1 MEVFFYYLPLKMVKV
16 QKMNVDLSHFNNNNI
31 LINDWLCILSFVTFI
46 DCWFLNIQ
54 QQVCKVYVEPEQYRQ
69 SMISHK
75 VYTIQKAERMEQPGQ
90 QHCNKQKVGY
100 MYLHFTSLIDDW
112 NQTVRDVTTGV
123 ILGKCFQLQ
132 SPCVLCR

>member
-54 QQVCKVYVEPEQYRQ
+54 QQVCKVYVEPEQVRQYRQ

-75 VYTIQKAERMEQPGQ
+75 VYTIQKAERMEQPG
-90 QHCNKQKVGY
+90 
-100 MYLHFTSLIDDW
+100 
-112 NQTVRDVTTGV
+112 
-123 ILGKCFQLQ
+123 
-132 SPCVLCR
+132 

>member
-54 QQVCKVYVEPEQYRQ
+54 QQVCKVYVEPEQVRQCRQ
-69 SMISHK
+69 SI
-75 VYTIQKAERMEQPGQ
+75 YNLEGMEQPG
-90 QHCNKQKVGY
+90 
-100 MYLHFTSLIDDW
+100 
-112 NQTVRDVTTGV
+112 
-123 ILGKCFQLQ
+123 
-132 SPCVLCR
+132 

>member
-1 MEVFFYYLPLKMVKV
+1 MVKV

-54 QQVCKVYVEPEQYRQ
+54 QQVCKVYVEPEQVRQYRQ

-75 VYTIQKAERMEQPGQ
+75 VYTI
-90 QHCNKQKVGY
+90 
-100 MYLHFTSLIDDW
+100 
-112 NQTVRDVTTGV
+112 
-123 ILGKCFQLQ
+123 
-132 SPCVLCR
+132 